1 MLFSLTCV
9 FSRVDEK
16 GVGLHMALLLIVPY
30 VKQKKKMRK
39 GQLISKDISGLWLT
53 HEGCMS
59 AYGIYYLGVYVGV
72 HVLGAGCF
80 IYSCQKIPLGGSNHY
95 FHQVEG

>member
-30 VKQKKKMRK
+30 VKQKKKNEK
-39 GQLISKDISGLWLT
+39 GSTDL
-53 HEGCMS
+53 EG
-59 AYGIYYLGVYVGV
+59 
-72 HVLGAGCF
+72 H
-80 IYSCQKIPLGGSNHY
+80 
-95 FHQVEG
+95 